1 MATLLESS
9 AIGGHTV
16 VTFDGDMDIACAAEM
31 RDSLLGMVNRG
42 VSSLVVDLRGVT
54 FIDSTGVGSL
64 LRVFHRQT
72 LLGGVVHFVADQ
84 PAVLRVFDLMQLG
97 RRLHL
102 VASFPRSTIAVPG
115 SPQAPER
122 SPRPRSAS
130 QNLPI
135 SETSR
140 GGVG

>member
-9 AIGGHTV
+9 AVGAHTV
-16 VTFDGDMDIACAAEM
+16 VTFDGDLDIACAAEM
-31 RDSLLGMVNRG
+31 RDSLLGLVNRG
-42 VSSLVVDLRGVT
+42 VTSLVVDLRGVT

-84 PAVLRVFDLMQLG
+84 PSVLRVFDLMQLG

-102 VASFPRSTIAVPG
+102 VASIPDVDRCCPGIAPG
-115 SPQAPER
+115 AGTVAE
-122 SPRPRSAS
+122 AA
-130 QNLPI
+130 
-135 SETSR
+135 
-140 GGVG
+140 VV

>member
-1 MATLLESS
+1 MATLLESR
-9 AIGGHTV
+9 AVGAHTV
-16 VTFDGDMDIACAAEM
+16 VTFDGDMDIACAAEL
-31 RDSLLGMVNRG
+31 RDSLLGLVNRG

-102 VASFPRSTIAVPG
+102 VASIPEVDRCCPGLAPGLGTISRAAV
-115 SPQAPER
+115 S
-122 SPRPRSAS
+122 
-130 QNLPI
+130 
-135 SETSR
+135 
-140 GGVG
+140 